1 MSQNEVKPEVKTKK
15 VKIDSPK
22 EEKKKE
28 RPLYDKYK
36 KDLDLSQFIMKR
48 AIGSVDNWVIDI
60 ENHRNY
66 KMESEFNKE
75 KEFKMVEQ
83 NEIKNQIEEL
93 SSNTENEM
101 QVQYFNDKISQQENL
116 YNDYNELNEKTLLRI
131 NELKE
136 NIPILENTVK
146 GYNEEL
152 RKMNKENLK
161 LMDQITIL
169 EREINYHNN
178 IIESY
183 NTSSINNNLSSNK
196 TNVSNYL
203 DSSKNYNS
211 SIINSDN
218 SISRSNIL
226 NNNNSITG
234 NRNKSKESIS
244 LNEIIEENEEIKN
257 QYIQIMQLKKIYKNK
272 KNENKSLLK
281 NIAEMNT
288 ECFTYKKIFNEG
300 IHEIAKELMKLHEM
314 QLDKVINNKGNN
326 KSNVNSI
333 YFEMVKSNG
342 NGNDKKN
349 DTLFKLPKIN
359 DNIVKKYNFPINEKR
374 TPETLIF
381 NVIKKMVDES
391 HNLNKAINL
400 KKNKF
405 TWDEF
410 KTFSAYQIFTILN
423 LNKRAIQKLEN
434 YIFPVKVVYPGEF
447 N

>member
-1 MSQNEVKPEVKTKK
+1 MSQNEVKPEVKQKK
-15 VKIDSPK
+15 NKIESPK

-28 RPLYDKYK
+28 RPLFEKYK
-36 KDLDLSQFIMKR
+36 KDLDISQFIMKR
-48 AIGSVDNWVIDI
+48 AIGNVENWVLDI

-75 KEFKMVEQ
+75 KDFKMAEQ

-93 SSNTENEM
+93 SNNTENEM
-101 QVQYFNDKISQQENL
+101 QIQYFNNKISQQENL
-116 YNDYNELNEKTLLRI
+116 YNDYSDLNEKTLLRI
-131 NELKE
+131 NELQE

-152 RKMNKENLK
+152 RKINKENLK
-161 LMDQITIL
+161 IMDQITIL
-169 EREINYHNN
+169 EREINYHNSMLEN
-178 IIESY
+178 YNY
-183 NTSSINNNLSSNK
+183 NTSNINNNLSSNR
-196 TNVSNYL
+196 TNASNYL
-203 DSSKNYNS
+203 DSSRNHNS
-211 SIINSDN
+211 SAINSEN
-218 SISRSNIL
+218 NISGSNIL
-226 NNNNSITG
+226 NNNSITG
-234 NRNKSKESIS
+234 NKNKSKDSIN

-257 QYIQIMQLKKIYKNK
+257 QYIQIMQLKKIYKSK
-272 KNENKSLLK
+272 KNENKILLK

-300 IHEIAKELMKLHEM
+300 IHEIAKELLKLHEM

-349 DTLFKLPKIN
+349 DTLLKLPIIN
-359 DNIVKKYNFPINEKR
+359 DNIIKKYKFPVKEKR

-405 TWDEF
+405 SWEEF

-434 YIFPVKVVYPGEF
+434 YIFLNKIAYPTD
-447 N
+447 

>member
-1 MSQNEVKPEVKTKK
+1 MSQNEVKPEVKQKK
-15 VKIDSPK
+15 NKIESPK

-28 RPLYDKYK
+28 RPLFEKYK
-36 KDLDLSQFIMKR
+36 KDLDISQFIMKR
-48 AIGSVDNWVIDI
+48 AIGNVENWVLDI

-75 KEFKMVEQ
+75 KDFKMAEQ

-93 SSNTENEM
+93 SNNTENEM
-101 QVQYFNDKISQQENL
+101 QIQYFNNKISQQENL
-116 YNDYNELNEKTLLRI
+116 YNDYSDLNEKTLLRI
-131 NELKE
+131 NELQE

-152 RKMNKENLK
+152 RKINKENLK
-161 LMDQITIL
+161 IMDQITIL
-169 EREINYHNN
+169 EREINYHNSMLEN
-178 IIESY
+178 YNY
-183 NTSSINNNLSSNK
+183 NTSNINNNLSSNR
-196 TNVSNYL
+196 TNASNYL
-203 DSSKNYNS
+203 DSSRNHNS
-211 SIINSDN
+211 SAINSEN
-218 SISRSNIL
+218 NISGSYIL
-226 NNNNSITG
+226 NNNSITG
-234 NRNKSKESIS
+234 NKNKSKDSIN

-257 QYIQIMQLKKIYKNK
+257 QYIQIMQLKKIYKSK
-272 KNENKSLLK
+272 KNENKMLLK

-300 IHEIAKELMKLHEM
+300 IHEIAKELLKLHEM

-349 DTLFKLPKIN
+349 DTLLKLPIIN
-359 DNIVKKYNFPINEKR
+359 DNIIKKYKFPVKEKR

-405 TWDEF
+405 SWEEF

-434 YIFPVKVVYPGEF
+434 YIFPNKVAYPTD
-447 N
+447 

>member
-1 MSQNEVKPEVKTKK
+1 
-15 VKIDSPK
+15 
-22 EEKKKE
+22 
-28 RPLYDKYK
+28 
-36 KDLDLSQFIMKR
+36 
-48 AIGSVDNWVIDI
+48 
-60 ENHRNY
+60 
-66 KMESEFNKE
+66 
-75 KEFKMVEQ
+75 
-83 NEIKNQIEEL
+83 
-93 SSNTENEM
+93 
-101 QVQYFNDKISQQENL
+101 
-116 YNDYNELNEKTLLRI
+116 
-131 NELKE
+131 
-136 NIPILENTVK
+136 
-146 GYNEEL
+146 
-152 RKMNKENLK
+152 
-161 LMDQITIL
+161 
-169 EREINYHNN
+169 
-178 IIESY
+178 
-183 NTSSINNNLSSNK
+183 
-196 TNVSNYL
+196 
-203 DSSKNYNS
+203 
-211 SIINSDN
+211 
-218 SISRSNIL
+218 
-226 NNNNSITG
+226 
-234 NRNKSKESIS
+234 
-244 LNEIIEENEEIKN
+244 
-257 QYIQIMQLKKIYKNK
+257 
-272 KNENKSLLK
+272 
-281 NIAEMNT
+281 MNT
-288 ECFTYKKIFNEG
+288 ESFTYKKIFNEG

-359 DNIVKKYNFPINEKR
+359 DNIIKKYNFPVNEKR

>member
-1 MSQNEVKPEVKTKK
+1 MSQNEVKPEVKQKK
-15 VKIDSPK
+15 NKIESPK

-28 RPLYDKYK
+28 RPLFEKYK
-36 KDLDLSQFIMKR
+36 KDLDISQFIMKR
-48 AIGSVDNWVIDI
+48 AIGNVENWVLDI

-75 KEFKMVEQ
+75 KDFKMAEQ

-93 SSNTENEM
+93 SNNTENEM
-101 QVQYFNDKISQQENL
+101 QIQYFNNKISQQENL
-116 YNDYNELNEKTLLRI
+116 YNDYSDLNEKTLLRI
-131 NELKE
+131 NELQE

-152 RKMNKENLK
+152 RKINKENLK
-161 LMDQITIL
+161 IMDQITIL
-169 EREINYHNN
+169 EREINYHNSMLEN
-178 IIESY
+178 YNY
-183 NTSSINNNLSSNK
+183 NTSNINNNLSSNR
-196 TNVSNYL
+196 TNASNYL
-203 DSSKNYNS
+203 DSSRNHNS
-211 SIINSDN
+211 SAINSEN
-218 SISRSNIL
+218 NISGSNIL
-226 NNNNSITG
+226 NNNSITG
-234 NRNKSKESIS
+234 NKNKSKDSIN

-257 QYIQIMQLKKIYKNK
+257 QYIQIMQLKKIYKSK
-272 KNENKSLLK
+272 KNENKILLK

-300 IHEIAKELMKLHEM
+300 IHEIAKELLKLHEM

-349 DTLFKLPKIN
+349 DTLLKLPIIN
-359 DNIVKKYNFPINEKR
+359 DNIIKKYKFPVKEKR

-405 TWDEF
+405 SWEEF

-434 YIFPVKVVYPGEF
+434 YIFPNKVAYPTD
-447 N
+447 